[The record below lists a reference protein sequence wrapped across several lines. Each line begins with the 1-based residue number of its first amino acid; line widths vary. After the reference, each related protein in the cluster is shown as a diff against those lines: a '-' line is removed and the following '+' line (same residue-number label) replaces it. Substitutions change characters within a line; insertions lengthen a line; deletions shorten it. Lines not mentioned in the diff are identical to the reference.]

1 MVYLKISKDNET
13 IEEVFI
19 QELHEPDKDV
29 NIYETASRHDDAVS
43 ERFLLKLPKKPVC
56 FSIKAKG

>member
-29 NIYETASRHDDAVS
+29 NTYETASRHDDAVS
-43 ERFLLKLPKKPVC
+43 ERFC
-56 FSIKAKG
+56 